1 VTHITIRQLLNMTS
15 VLFSYTEDEGFWQTT
30 DADPTKVWNPKDLLA
45 IAFKHPPFQIE
56 GVT

>member
-1 VTHITIRQLLNMTS
+1 MTS
-15 VLFSYTEDEGFWQTT
+15 VLFSYTGDEGFWQTT
-30 DADPTKVWNPKDLLA
+30 DADPTKVWNPKELLA